1 VADYDFSLN
10 PKLVVSQARVG
21 AGQEPVFFIDDALH
35 DPQSLVGFAKHEV
48 AFEPAWTANGG
59 YPGVRAAAP
68 LDYTKTLVRSLCP
81 IVEDVFSLRD
91 VRVARADCYLSIVTR
106 PPDELAPFQ
115 RIPHIDI
122 ADPLR
127 FAFLHYLCGADF
139 GGTAFY
145 RHRGTGLQT
154 IDADR
159 EPEYQRLRDSELE
172 SDPPPADYIRGSSAY
187 FEQTARVDARF
198 NRLLVYRS
206 LHLHSGMIP
215 QGLELSPDPA
225 RGRLTANVFVTYEPC

>member
-1 VADYDFSLN
+1 MAGYDFNLN
-10 PKLVVSQARVG
+10 PKLVVSQARIG
-21 AGQEPVFFIDDALH
+21 PEQEPVFFIDDILQ
-35 DPQSLVGFAKHEV
+35 DPQSLVRFAVEEV
-48 AFEPAWTANGG
+48 TFGPAWTANGG

-68 LDYTKTLVRSLCP
+68 LDYTETLVRSLCP

-91 VRVARADCYLSIVTR
+91 VRVARADCFLSIVTR
-106 PPDELAPFQ
+106 SPQELAPFQ
-115 RIPHIDI
+115 RIPHIDV

-154 IDADR
+154 IAASH
-159 EPEYQRLRDSELE
+159 EPEYERLRDSELE
-172 SDPPPADYIRGSSAY
+172 SDPPAADYIRGSSPY
-187 FEQTARVDARF
+187 FEQTASIDASF
-198 NRLLVYRS
+198 NRILVYRS
-206 LHLHSGMIP
+206 LHLHCGSIP
-215 QGLELSPDPA
+215 RGVELSPDPT